1 MIAVT
6 CRNGEHFTLDPDT
19 IERVEQH
26 ADTVVILEDGTKFVI
41 GQTLDD
47 VITIVRDHR
56 AAQVSARRRLAGP
69 VPGHVPGCV
78 PGRPHRSAPRVPVPV
93 GPAPAED

>member
-6 CRNGEHFTLDPDT
+6 CRNGEHFTLDPDA

-47 VITIVRDHR
+47 LVRIVRDHR
-56 AAQVSARRRLAGP
+56 AAQVSARRRIAGP
-69 VPGHVPGCV
+69 VPGYVP
-78 PGRPHRSAPRVPVPV
+78 RPRRSAPRVPVPV
-93 GPAPAED
+93 GPGATDD

>member
-6 CRNGEHFTLDPDT
+6 CRNGEHFTLDPDA

-26 ADTVVILEDGTKFVI
+26 GDTVVILEDGTKFVI

-47 VITIVRDHR
+47 LVRIVRDHR
-56 AAQVSARRRLAGP
+56 AAQVSARRRIAGP
-69 VPGHVPGCV
+69 VPGYV
-78 PGRPHRSAPRVPVPV
+78 PGRPRRSLPRVPVPV
-93 GPAPAED
+93 APGPAED

>member
-6 CRNGEHFTLDPDT
+6 CRNGEQFTLDPDAVV
-19 IERVEQH
+19 RVEEH

-47 VITIVRDHR
+47 LLRIVRDHR
-56 AAQVSARRRLAGP
+56 AARVSARRSMAGP
-69 VPGHVPGCV
+69 VPGHVPGG
-78 PGRPHRSAPRVPVPV
+78 PRRPAPRVPVPV
-93 GPAPAED
+93 GPGAPED